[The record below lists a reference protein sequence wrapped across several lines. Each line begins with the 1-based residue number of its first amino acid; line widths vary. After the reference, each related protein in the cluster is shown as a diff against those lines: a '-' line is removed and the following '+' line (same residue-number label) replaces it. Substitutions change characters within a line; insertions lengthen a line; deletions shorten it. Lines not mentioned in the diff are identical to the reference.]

1 MTTVDLAFPITS
13 ATSIPAD
20 HGYLLYS
27 ALSKQIPALHEAEGI
42 AIHPIRGRQDGMRGL
57 ALQKWSA
64 VTIRTCDDRIGEFLK
79 LAGKTLRIG
88 PASVVVGVPNVSLVL
103 SSPKLRSRLV
113 TTKNGTEPERFLAEV
128 RRQMTTLGIS
138 ERPNLTVGKRR
149 TTRIK
154 DKEVVGH
161 ELLVDQLGEEESL
174 LLQRHGVGGR
184 RLMCCGVFVP
194 ES

>member
-27 ALSKQIPALHEAEGI
+27 AVSKYIPELHQTDGV

-57 ALQKWSA
+57 SLQRWSA
-64 VTIRTCDDRIGEFLK
+64 VTVRASDDRIGGFLK
-79 LAGKTLRIG
+79 LAGKSLRIG
-88 PASVVVGVPNVSLVL
+88 PAMVVVGVPTVSLVL
-103 SSPKLRSRLV
+103 ASPKLRSRLV
-113 TTKNGTEPERFLAEV
+113 TTKNGTDPERFLAEV

-138 ERPNLTVGKRR
+138 ERPGVTVGKRR

-154 DKEVVGH
+154 DKEVVGY
-161 ELLVDQLGEEESL
+161 ELTVDQLGEQESL

-184 RLMCCGVFVP
+184 RVMCCGVFVP